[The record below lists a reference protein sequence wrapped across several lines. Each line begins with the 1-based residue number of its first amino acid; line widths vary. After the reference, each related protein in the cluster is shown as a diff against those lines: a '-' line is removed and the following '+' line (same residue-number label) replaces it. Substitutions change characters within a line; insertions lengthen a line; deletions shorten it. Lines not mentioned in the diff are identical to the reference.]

1 MNFVLLTAFTLCEA
15 WMVAGIT
22 CFYHKEEVILAGA
35 ATALTTLA
43 LTIYAIRTKTN
54 IEIFGAMLW
63 VLYLAMLPLWIIG
76 LVIRTEA
83 LNILYCAIG
92 LVFYSIY
99 LIVDTMMI
107 VRDKKSLGG
116 YGIDHEDYI
125 VAALM
130 LYIDI
135 VMIFVYILRLLGSS
149 RN

>member
-1 MNFVLLTAFTLCEA
+1 
-15 WMVAGIT
+15 MVAGIT
-22 CFYHKEEVILAGA
+22 CFYSKQEVILAGA

-54 IEIFGAMLW
+54 IEVFGAMLW

-76 LVIRTEA
+76 LVIQTAA
-83 LNILYCAIG
+83 LHILYCAIG

-107 VRDKKSLGG
+107 VKDKKSLGG

-130 LYIDI
+130 LYLDI
-135 VMIFVYILRLLGSS
+135 VMIFIYILKLLGSS